1 MDDNS
6 DQENGI
12 LSALQDRGRR
22 DIPGDGAGGN
32 DGGTT
37 LDRRSYLVAAG
48 LTTAALAGCTGRDA
62 SETVPPVSA
71 FGYGGGPVLQQT
83 DSLSIAESEPNDR
96 RTDATP
102 VGLGSTV
109 AATLTVSD
117 SDWYTVDLTA
127 GDEVVAE
134 FTRQAP
140 TGITAVIL
148 YDPDGQFS
156 NLRYVSTD
164 QPVVVAQTAGTTG
177 TYYIQVVDT
186 QESDGEYTLTVGDGT
201 ASETTTETVTET
213 ETETATE
220 TATPVEDDFGEQGYG
235 EYGYGGIST

>member
-1 MDDNS
+1 
-6 DQENGI
+6 
-12 LSALQDRGRR
+12 
-22 DIPGDGAGGN
+22 
-32 DGGTT
+32 
-37 LDRRSYLVAAG
+37 
-48 LTTAALAGCTGRDA
+48 
-62 SETVPPVSA
+62 
-71 FGYGGGPVLQQT
+71 
-83 DSLSIAESEPNDR
+83 
-96 RTDATP
+96 
-102 VGLGSTV
+102 V

-164 QPVVVAQTAGTTG
+164 QPVVVAQTAETTG

-186 QESDGEYTLTVGDGT
+186 QESDGDYTLTVGDGT
-201 ASETTTETVTET
+201 ASETTSETVT